1 MSVFNRDKV
10 KAILKPIVE
19 STYKAQQ
26 TEKDIYSNTLD
37 CFSAVIDSSVRG
49 VTLEEWKE
57 SEKQRQAQKTLQNKI
72 GDFHQ
77 RVLGTLD
84 GVNDLGTGGIVDL
97 VSSDH
102 KIVAEIKN
110 KWNTTKGNHKKTIYD
125 DLESVLDDEKKEGYV
140 GYYVEMLPRN
150 GQDYNKP
157 FTPPDNTSGTG
168 RESRDDI
175 RVIDGKTFYTKLTGD
190 ENALEELYSLVP
202 ELTAEILEE
211 SFKVK
216 RDVADVKDNKIFPEL
231 YNKIFP
237 KTPDV

>member
-37 CFSAVIDSSVRG
+37 CFSAIIDSSVRG

-84 GVNDLGTGGIVDL
+84 GVDDLGTGGIVDL

-102 KIVAEIKN
+102 KMVAEIKN

-125 DLESVLDDEKKEGYV
+125 DLESVLDNEEKEGYV
-140 GYYVEMLPRN
+140 GYYVEILPRN

-211 SFKVK
+211 SFNVK
-216 RDVADVKDNKIFPEL
+216 RDVADVKDNDIFPEL

>member
-1 MSVFNRDKV
+1 MSVFDRNRV
-10 KAILKPIVE
+10 KAVLKPIVE
-19 STYKAQQ
+19 STYEAQQ
-26 TEKDIYSNTLD
+26 KEKDIYSNTLD

-84 GVNDLGTGGIVDL
+84 GVEDLGTGGIVDL
-97 VSSDH
+97 VSDDH

-110 KWNTTKGNHKKTIYD
+110 KWNTTKGNHKKSIYD
-125 DLESVLDDEKKEGYV
+125 DLEGVLNDDGKEGYE
-140 GYYVEMLPRN
+140 GFYVEMLPKN
-150 GQDYNKP
+150 GQRYNDP
-157 FTPPDNTSGTG
+157 FVPSDNTSSTR
-168 RESRDDI
+168 RESREDI

-211 SFKVK
+211 SFGVK
-216 RDVADVKDNKIFPEL
+216 RDVNDIKSNNIFPEL

-237 KTPDV
+237 KDS

>member
-19 STYKAQQ
+19 NAYKDQQ

-57 SEKQRQAQKTLQNKI
+57 LEKQRQAQKALQNKI

-77 RVLGTLD
+77 QVLGTLD
-84 GVNDLGTGGIVDL
+84 GIDDLGTGGVVDL

-102 KIVAEIKN
+102 KMVAEIKN
-110 KWNTTKGNHKKTIYD
+110 KWNTTKGNHKKNIYD
-125 DLESVLDDEKKEGYV
+125 DLESVLGDKEKEGYV
-140 GYYVEMLPRN
+140 GFYVEMLPKN
-150 GQDYNKP
+150 GQQYNDP
-157 FTPPDNTSGTG
+157 FVPSDNTSSTK

-175 RVIDGKTFYTKLTGD
+175 RVIDGKTFYTKITGD

-202 ELTAEILEE
+202 ELTAEILED

-216 RDVADVKDNKIFPEL
+216 RNAADVKDNEVFPEL